1 MSRTLTGLVVSDKA
15 QKTIVIAVQ
24 TRKTNRIY
32 KKQFSVTTKFMAHDE
47 NNSAHVGDKVVIV
60 ETRPLSARKRFV
72 LQEILETAKISEKDR
87 VESVTAEPKEEEEKS

>member
-32 KKQFSVTTKFMAHDE
+32 KKQYSVTTKFMAHDE

-60 ETRPLSARKRFV
+60 ETRPLSARKRFA
-72 LQEILETAKISEKDR
+72 LQEILETAKISEKDL
-87 VESVTAEPKEEEEKS
+87 VEKVTAEPVEEEKS